1 MRLFATKYAYYSSS
15 HTLTH
20 ISTLLFFI
28 FLGQHCAV
36 AADIPSTYSP
46 FPGIPKVRFGN
57 NLKSRTNQPKLSRQ
71 RISAAQNTL
80 GKHLLA
86 QGGALYGWGDFWEGA
101 FWEKPSFLP

>member
-1 MRLFATKYAYYSSS
+1 MRLFATKDAYYSSS

-20 ISTLLFFI
+20 IGTLFFFI

-86 QGGALYGWGDFWEGA
+86 HGGALYGWGDFWEGA